1 MILIRRSP
9 VHTVVRICII
19 LPVLV
24 GAPALWAQDQSATDL
39 LREVALKGWIAYS
52 ARSENG
58 TWDLFLSRP
67 DASHRL
73 NITNTPDY
81 EEIAARFSPDSA
93 NILYRRLP
101 KGTPIN
107 HDLWGFEGE
116 LCISDSNG
124 TNPQVIGKDKEFPW
138 ASWSPDGTQILCLT
152 RKAIQI
158 VDLATKKVLRE
169 FPRQGIYQQL
179 FWSPD
184 GKWFVGTGNV
194 QGKNWRVV
202 RMNAETG
209 ELNVVTKT
217 QSCTPDWFPDSIRV
231 IYSTRPEDQKSNN
244 GYGWTQLFFADGS
257 GENPQLIYAEEGYH
271 IYGGTV
277 SPDAQYVLFTKLPQ
291 DGGGAEGSGAPVYLM
306 RMSDAPTIHGESPE
320 LRSRYPDAKNGTIAY
335 LFQGWEPCWTYA
347 EIIKEK

>member
-1 MILIRRSP
+1 M
-9 VHTVVRICII
+9 HMVVRICII

-217 QSCTPDWFPDSIRV
+217 QSCTPDWFPDS
-231 IYSTRPEDQKSNN
+231 SE
-244 GYGWTQLFFADGS
+244 
-257 GENPQLIYAEEGYH
+257 
-271 IYGGTV
+271 
-277 SPDAQYVLFTKLPQ
+277 
-291 DGGGAEGSGAPVYLM
+291 
-306 RMSDAPTIHGESPE
+306 
-320 LRSRYPDAKNGTIAY
+320 
-335 LFQGWEPCWTYA
+335 
-347 EIIKEK
+347 